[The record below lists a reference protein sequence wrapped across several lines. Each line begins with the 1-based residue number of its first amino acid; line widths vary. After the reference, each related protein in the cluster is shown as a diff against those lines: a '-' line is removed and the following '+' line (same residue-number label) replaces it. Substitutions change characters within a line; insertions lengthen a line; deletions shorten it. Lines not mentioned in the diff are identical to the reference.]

1 MTINI
6 RQEQSGDSLAIS
18 NLVKT
23 AFANVAESDHREH
36 FLVDRLH
43 RSESFVP
50 QLSTAPSAIPTHF
63 SNDLR
68 PHPSVK

>member
-36 FLVDRLH
+36 FLAD
-43 RSESFVP
+43 
-50 QLSTAPSAIPTHF
+50 
-63 SNDLR
+63 
-68 PHPSVK
+68 

>member
-36 FLVDRLH
+36 FLADRLH

-50 QLSTAPSAIPTHF
+50 QLSTAPSASRHIFRMTSACTH
-63 SNDLR
+63 
-68 PHPSVK
+68 P